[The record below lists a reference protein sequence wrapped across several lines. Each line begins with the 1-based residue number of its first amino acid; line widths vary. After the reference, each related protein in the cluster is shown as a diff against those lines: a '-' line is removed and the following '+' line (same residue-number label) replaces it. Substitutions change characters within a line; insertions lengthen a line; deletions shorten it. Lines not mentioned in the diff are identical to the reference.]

1 MTVTANI
8 AANDGGKAA
17 QKIAYMSSCGLPTRA
32 LTVIW
37 RQTGWQWPNRDSL
50 CISLAR
56 RGQGFGFHAGQPG
69 HEDAAA
75 GLT

>member
-1 MTVTANI
+1 MTVTVPV
-8 AANDGGKAA
+8 AAKGGGKAA

-32 LTVIW
+32 PPVIW
-37 RQTGWQWPNRDSL
+37 RHTGWQWPNRDSL